1 MMENIFG
8 MRDPREEFWVAL
20 EDIKYAFAKLFS
32 MRGYQFVETPLIEQT
47 ELFNRKGGGEL
58 ISQMYSFLDPD
69 GKAVSLRPE
78 FTSSIVKWCVDN
90 IDDLQLPLRLQYAGP
105 VFRHGAINRAS
116 PQFHQFGLE
125 LLGSDHPKA
134 DSEILSLACAG
145 LSNIDHQAV
154 QLVLGDIGVYHQLLN
169 SFKLSQRE
177 QAFVLRNISNLR
189 NGSEGFNKT
198 INNAKEFGFLQE
210 DNYIGDNLEGLDK
223 IDPQYL
229 VALLSELSKEYRSD
243 ALGQRSPE
251 EVAAGLLRKSMRG
264 SDSGK
269 LEQALTVTAELA
281 VIRGKPEEALNE
293 AYELF
298 RQRGMKSFA
307 LDGISDI
314 IGWLRHADTGNNS
327 LIIDFGLIRDISYYT
342 GIVFEIL
349 DEKSGVS
356 LAGGGRYDGLAMV
369 LGSKVMIPA
378 LGFAYDLDAICKVLE
393 GDKNAPQKEN
403 NLPVLIITKS
413 LEMQAA
419 TESLINRLILEGKV
433 VELEVMDRSVSDSL
447 IYARNRGFNMVI
459 EVVENGELKRHDLK

>member
-1 MMENIFG
+1 
-8 MRDPREEFWVAL
+8 
-20 EDIKYAFAKLFS
+20 
-32 MRGYQFVETPLIEQT
+32 
-47 ELFNRKGGGEL
+47 
-58 ISQMYSFLDPD
+58 
-69 GKAVSLRPE
+69 
-78 FTSSIVKWCVDN
+78 
-90 IDDLQLPLRLQYAGP
+90 
-105 VFRHGAINRAS
+105 
-116 PQFHQFGLE
+116 
-125 LLGSDHPKA
+125 
-134 DSEILSLACAG
+134 
-145 LSNIDHQAV
+145 
-154 QLVLGDIGVYHQLLN
+154 
-169 SFKLSQRE
+169 
-177 QAFVLRNISNLR
+177 
-189 NGSEGFNKT
+189 
-198 INNAKEFGFLQE
+198 
-210 DNYIGDNLEGLDK
+210 
-223 IDPQYL
+223 
-229 VALLSELSKEYRSD
+229 
-243 ALGQRSPE
+243 
-251 EVAAGLLRKSMRG
+251 
-264 SDSGK
+264 
-269 LEQALTVTAELA
+269 QALTVTAELA

-433 VELEVMDRSVSDSL
+433 VEFEVMDRSVSDSL

>member
-198 INNAKEFGFLQE
+198 INN
-210 DNYIGDNLEGLDK
+210 
-223 IDPQYL
+223 
-229 VALLSELSKEYRSD
+229 
-243 ALGQRSPE
+243 
-251 EVAAGLLRKSMRG
+251 
-264 SDSGK
+264 
-269 LEQALTVTAELA
+269 
-281 VIRGKPEEALNE
+281 
-293 AYELF
+293 
-298 RQRGMKSFA
+298 
-307 LDGISDI
+307 
-314 IGWLRHADTGNNS
+314 H
-327 LIIDFGLIRDISYYT
+327 
-342 GIVFEIL
+342 
-349 DEKSGVS
+349 
-356 LAGGGRYDGLAMV
+356 
-369 LGSKVMIPA
+369 
-378 LGFAYDLDAICKVLE
+378 
-393 GDKNAPQKEN
+393 
-403 NLPVLIITKS
+403 
-413 LEMQAA
+413 
-419 TESLINRLILEGKV
+419 
-433 VELEVMDRSVSDSL
+433 
-447 IYARNRGFNMVI
+447 
-459 EVVENGELKRHDLK
+459 